1 MSKTEHTATLVFPT
15 EDSSAEEVSAVK
27 ASLQS
32 AGFSA
37 ADQGWLVRLFLRPDC
52 FGNPEDSSR
61 FKDDFDDF
69 EMGLETVLKALKE
82 LVPVAADRQT
92 NLALLFSKML
102 NLGPGFD
109 RWFLPNIQLKESQ
122 EIPAWIG
129 EFQRHAKFSTASP
142 TVHKLI
148 EIRESINA
156 TFSFDELLPFIFPE
170 GVPLNQIVD
179 LGHLNPVQRQSWGS
193 NDFQDPSELE
203 FWLIWRFQANTERCN
218 TVRLQTLLSD
228 FSDVPEA
235 DLGDKILGLLN
246 AIKYSMHNGSLH
258 AAERLDALNDGWRVV
273 AHELLPFFELLD
285 AKQPESQQGR
295 SSLLK
300 AWWHLA
306 KTIYGRHMGGLE
318 AELSEELRNR
328 LVQSAARHIGILR
341 SLLRDEPECFER
353 EDSPGIPVHDFY
365 EKAFYVLL
373 VLAPPWQRLKPL
385 LLAFSE
391 MKKQAVTSDLR
402 AWPEYGRDEPPPYP
416 YAAVPH
422 WIAISMYPQ
431 NLQDELARDPHLRD
445 LREEFAKFCLTRL
458 KTKVK
463 AEHADDTDADF
474 VEPRVPW
481 RQCYVQAVKVLR
493 VNPGGRAHR
502 TLFWLSQ
509 TDPDDTVRELAKQGY
524 KQLRQLDR
532 RKPNVD
538 KGASPR
544 RPLFEA
550 FWWLRQA
557 HLLTL
562 ERDIDAAGARRTL
575 RRERQRTRE
584 KGEHLK

>member
-52 FGNPEDSSR
+52 FGNPDDSSR

-69 EMGLETVLKALKE
+69 EMGLETVLNALKA
-82 LVPVAADRQT
+82 LVPVTADRQT

-122 EIPAWIG
+122 EIPAWVG
-129 EFQRHAKFSTASP
+129 EFQRHANFGTASP
-142 TVHKLI
+142 NVHKLI
-148 EIRESINA
+148 EIRDSNNGV
-156 TFSFDELLPFIFPE
+156 FSFDELLPFIFPK
-170 GVPLNQIVD
+170 GVPLNQIVNM
-179 LGHLNPVQRQSWGS
+179 GHLNPVQRQSWGS

-235 DLGDKILGLLN
+235 DLGDKILGLLH
-246 AIKYSMHNGSLH
+246 AIGYALSQALGPGPSLN
-258 AAERLDALNDGWRVV
+258 EGWQLV
-273 AHELLPFFELLD
+273 ARELIPFLVLLSE
-285 AKQPESQQGR
+285 KQPELQPGR

-306 KTIYGRHMGGLE
+306 RILYGKHMGGLE
-318 AELSEELRNR
+318 AELSEELRGR
-328 LVQSAARHIGILR
+328 LVKSASRHIGILR
-341 SLLRDEPECFER
+341 SLLRDEPACFER

-385 LLAFSE
+385 VLAFSE

-416 YAAVPH
+416 YAVVPH

-562 ERDIDAAGARRTL
+562 ERDIDAAGARRT
-575 RRERQRTRE
+575 RRKERQRTRE
-584 KGEHLK
+584 KDEHLK

>member
-1 MSKTEHTATLVFPT
+1 MSQTERSATLVFPT
-15 EDSSAEEVSAVK
+15 EDSSAEEVSAVRE
-27 ASLQS
+27 SLQS

-37 ADQGWLVRLFLRPDC
+37 ADQDWLVRLFLRPDC
-52 FGNPEDSSR
+52 FGDPEDNSR
-61 FKDDFDDF
+61 FKFDEF

-102 NLGPGFD
+102 DLGPRFD

-122 EIPAWIG
+122 EIPAWVG
-129 EFQRHAKFSTASP
+129 EFQRHANFSTASP
-142 TVHKLI
+142 NVHKLI
-148 EIRESINA
+148 EIRDTNNGV
-156 TFSFDELLPFIFPE
+156 FYFDELLPFIFSE

-218 TVRLQTLLSD
+218 TVRLQTLLSA

-235 DLGDKILGLLN
+235 DLGDKILGLLH
-246 AIKYSMHNGSLH
+246 AIGYALSQALGPGPSLNEGWQLV
-258 AAERLDALNDGWRVV
+258 ARELMPFLALLS
-273 AHELLPFFELLD
+273 E
-285 AKQPESQQGR
+285 KQPELQPGR
-295 SSLLK
+295 SALLK

-306 KTIYGRHMGGLE
+306 RILYGKHMGGME
-318 AELSEELRNR
+318 AELSEELRGR
-328 LVQSAARHIGILR
+328 LVKSASRHIGILR
-341 SLLRDEPECFER
+341 SLLRDEPACFER

-373 VLAPPWQRLKPL
+373 VLAPPWHRLKPL

-391 MKKQAVTSDLR
+391 MKKPAVTSDLR

-458 KTKVK
+458 KTKGK

-532 RKPNVD
+532 RKPHVD

-562 ERDIDAAGARRTL
+562 ERDIDAAGARRT
-575 RRERQRTRE
+575 RRKERQRTRE
-584 KGEHLK
+584 KDEHLK

>member
-1 MSKTEHTATLVFPT
+1 MSQTERSATLVFPT
-15 EDSSAEEVSAVK
+15 EDSSAEAVFAVK
-27 ASLQS
+27 ESLQS

-52 FGNPEDSSR
+52 FGNPDDNSR
-61 FKDDFDDF
+61 FKDDFDYF
-69 EMGLETVLKALKE
+69 EMELETVLKALKE
-82 LVPVAADRQT
+82 PVPVAADRQT
-92 NLALLFSKML
+92 HLALLFSKML
-102 NLGPGFD
+102 DLGPGFD
-109 RWFLPNIQLKESQ
+109 RGVLPNIQLKDSH
-122 EIPAWIG
+122 EIPAWVG
-129 EFQRHAKFSTASP
+129 EFQRHANFSTASP
-142 TVHKLI
+142 NVHKLI
-148 EIRESINA
+148 EIRDSINA

-179 LGHLNPVQRQSWGS
+179 LGHLNPVQRQSWSS
-193 NDFQDPSELE
+193 NDFQDPGELE

-235 DLGDKILGLLN
+235 DLGDKILGLLH
-246 AIKYSMHNGSLH
+246 AIGYALSQALGPGP
-258 AAERLDALNDGWRVV
+258 ALNEGWQLV
-273 AHELLPFFELLD
+273 ARELMPFLALLSE
-285 AKQPESQQGR
+285 KQPELQPGR
-295 SSLLK
+295 SALLK

-306 KTIYGRHMGGLE
+306 RILYGRHMGGLE
-318 AELSEELRNR
+318 AELSGELRGR
-328 LVQSAARHIGILR
+328 LVKSAARHIGILR
-341 SLLRDEPECFER
+341 SLLRDEPACFER

-391 MKKQAVTSDLR
+391 MKKPAVTSDLR

-416 YAAVPH
+416 YAVVPH

-431 NLQDELARDPHLRD
+431 NLQRELARDPHLRD

-562 ERDIDAAGARRTL
+562 ERDIDAAGARRT
-575 RRERQRTRE
+575 RRKELQRTRE
-584 KGEHLK
+584 KDEHLN

>member
-37 ADQGWLVRLFLRPDC
+37 ADQGWLIRLFLRPDC
-52 FGNPEDSSR
+52 FGNPDDSSR
-61 FKDDFDDF
+61 FKDDFDEF
-69 EMGLETVLKALKE
+69 EMGLETVLNALKA
-82 LVPVAADRQT
+82 LVPVTADRQT

-122 EIPAWIG
+122 EIPAWVG
-129 EFQRHAKFSTASP
+129 EFQRHANFGTASP
-142 TVHKLI
+142 NVHKLI
-148 EIRESINA
+148 EIRDSNNGV
-156 TFSFDELLPFIFPE
+156 FSFDELLPFIFPK
-170 GVPLNQIVD
+170 GVPLNQIVNM
-179 LGHLNPVQRQSWGS
+179 GHLNPVQRQSWGS

-235 DLGDKILGLLN
+235 DLGDKILGLLH
-246 AIKYSMHNGSLH
+246 AIGYALSQALGPGPSLNEGWQLV
-258 AAERLDALNDGWRVV
+258 ARELIPFLALLS
-273 AHELLPFFELLD
+273 E
-285 AKQPESQQGR
+285 KQPELQPGR

-306 KTIYGRHMGGLE
+306 RILYGKHMGGME
-318 AELSEELRNR
+318 AELSEELRGR
-328 LVQSAARHIGILR
+328 LVQSASRHIGILR
-341 SLLRDEPECFER
+341 SLLRDEPACFER

-385 LLAFSE
+385 VLAFSE

-431 NLQDELARDPHLRD
+431 NLQDELARDPHLQD
-445 LREEFAKFCLTRL
+445 LREEFATFCLSRLQTR
-458 KTKVK
+458 TKRET
-463 AEHADDTDADF
+463 ATYTDTDF
-474 VEPRVPW
+474 VEPRRLW
-481 RQCYVQAVKVLR
+481 RQCYAQAVAALR

-502 TLFWLSQ
+502 TLFWLAQ
-509 TDPDDTVRELAKQGY
+509 KDPDAKVRDVAKEAH
-524 KQLRQLDR
+524 KQIRRLDR
-532 RKPNVD
+532 RKANVD
-538 KGASPR
+538 TGASPR

-562 ERDIDAAGARRTL
+562 GGDIDETGAM
-575 RRERQRTRE
+575 RTRRKE
-584 KGEHLK
+584 LHRTRDKEDRRW

>member
-1 MSKTEHTATLVFPT
+1 MNKTERSATLVFPPK
-15 EDSSAEEVSAVK
+15 DSSAEEVAAVK
-27 ASLQS
+27 ESLQS

-52 FGNPEDSSR
+52 FGNPDDSSR
-61 FKDDFDDF
+61 FKDDVGDF
-69 EMGLETVLKALKE
+69 EMRLETVLKALKA

-92 NLALLFSKML
+92 HLALLFSQML
-102 NLGPGFD
+102 NLEPGSD
-109 RWFLPNIQLKESQ
+109 ARFLPNIQLKESR
-122 EIPAWIG
+122 EIPAWVG
-129 EFQRHAKFSTASP
+129 EFQRHANFSTASP
-142 TVHKLI
+142 NVHKLI
-148 EIRESINA
+148 EIRDTNNGV
-156 TFSFDELLPFIFPE
+156 FSFDELLPFIFPE

-218 TVRLQTLLSD
+218 TVRLQTLLSA

-235 DLGDKILGLLN
+235 DLGHKILGLLH
-246 AIKYSMHNGSLH
+246 AIGYALSQALGPGPSLNEGWQLV
-258 AAERLDALNDGWRVV
+258 ARELMPFLALLS
-273 AHELLPFFELLD
+273 E
-285 AKQPESQQGR
+285 KQPELQPGR
-295 SSLLK
+295 SALLK

-306 KTIYGRHMGGLE
+306 RILYGRHMGGLE
-318 AELSEELRNR
+318 AELSEELRGR
-328 LVQSAARHIGILR
+328 LVKSASRHIGILR
-341 SLLRDEPECFER
+341 SLLRDEPACFER

-391 MKKQAVTSDLR
+391 MKKPAVTSDLR

-445 LREEFAKFCLTRL
+445 LREEFATFCLSRLQTR
-458 KTKVK
+458 TKRET
-463 AEHADDTDADF
+463 APDTDTDF
-474 VEPRVPW
+474 VEPRRPW
-481 RQCYVQAVKVLR
+481 RQCYVQAVAALR

-509 TDPDDTVRELAKQGY
+509 KDPDATVRDVAKKAH
-524 KQLRQLDR
+524 KQIRRLDR
-532 RKPNVD
+532 RKANVD
-538 KGASPR
+538 TGASPR

-562 ERDIDAAGARRTL
+562 GGDIDETGAM
-575 RRERQRTRE
+575 RTRRKE
-584 KGEHLK
+584 LHRTRDKAERRG

>member
-1 MSKTEHTATLVFPT
+1 MSQTERSATLVFPT
-15 EDSSAEEVSAVK
+15 EDSSAEAVFAVK
-27 ASLQS
+27 ESLQS
-32 AGFSA
+32 AGFSS

-52 FGNPEDSSR
+52 FGNPDDNSR

-82 LVPVAADRQT
+82 LVPVAVDRQT
-92 NLALLFSKML
+92 NLALLFSEL
-102 NLGPGFD
+102 LDFGP
-109 RWFLPNIQLKESQ
+109 RVNTWLSPNIQLKDSQ
-122 EIPAWIG
+122 EIPAWVG
-129 EFQRHAKFSTASP
+129 EFQRHANFSTASP
-142 TVHKLI
+142 NVHKLI
-148 EIRESINA
+148 EIRDTNNGV
-156 TFSFDELLPFIFPE
+156 FSFDELLPFIFPE

-179 LGHLNPVQRQSWGS
+179 MGHLNPVQRQSWGS

-235 DLGDKILGLLN
+235 DLGDKILGLLH
-246 AIKYSMHNGSLH
+246 AIGYALSQALGPGP
-258 AAERLDALNDGWRVV
+258 ALNEGWQLV
-273 AHELLPFFELLD
+273 ARELMPFLALLSE
-285 AKQPESQQGR
+285 KQPELQPGR
-295 SSLLK
+295 SALLK

-306 KTIYGRHMGGLE
+306 RILYGRHMGGLE
-318 AELSEELRNR
+318 AELSEELRGR
-328 LVQSAARHIGILR
+328 LVKSAARHIGILR
-341 SLLRDEPECFER
+341 SLLRDEPACFER

-391 MKKQAVTSDLR
+391 MKKPAVTSDLR

-445 LREEFAKFCLTRL
+445 LREEFATFCLSRLQTR
-458 KTKVK
+458 TKRET
-463 AEHADDTDADF
+463 ATYTDTDF
-474 VEPRVPW
+474 VEPRRLW
-481 RQCYVQAVKVLR
+481 RQSYVQAVAALR

-502 TLFWLSQ
+502 TLFWLAQ
-509 TDPDDTVRELAKQGY
+509 KDPDATVRDVAKKAH
-524 KQLRQLDR
+524 KQIRRLDR
-532 RKPNVD
+532 RKANVD
-538 KGASPR
+538 TGASPR

-562 ERDIDAAGARRTL
+562 GGDIDEMGAM
-575 RRERQRTRE
+575 RTRRKE
-584 KGEHLK
+584 LHRTRDKEERRW

>member
-1 MSKTEHTATLVFPT
+1 MNKTERSATLVFPP
-15 EDSSAEEVSAVK
+15 EDSSAEAVSAVK

-52 FGNPEDSSR
+52 FGNPDDNSR
-61 FKDDFDDF
+61 FKDDFEEF

-82 LVPVAADRQT
+82 LVPVAVDRQT
-92 NLALLFSKML
+92 HLALLFSKL
-102 NLGPGFD
+102 LDFGPRVD
-109 RWFLPNIQLKESQ
+109 TWFLPNIQLKESQ
-122 EIPAWIG
+122 EIPTWVG
-129 EFQRHAKFSTASP
+129 EFQRHANFSTASP
-142 TVHKLI
+142 NVHKLI
-148 EIRESINA
+148 EIRDTNNGV
-156 TFSFDELLPFIFPE
+156 FYFDQLLPFIFPE

-179 LGHLNPVQRQSWGS
+179 MGHLNPVQRQSWSS
-193 NDFQDPSELE
+193 NDFQDPGELE
-203 FWLIWRFQANTERCN
+203 FWLIWRFQANTERCKV
-218 TVRLQTLLSD
+218 VRLQTLLSD

-235 DLGDKILGLLN
+235 DLGHKILGLLH
-246 AIKYSMHNGSLH
+246 AIGYALSQALGPGPSLNEGWQLV
-258 AAERLDALNDGWRVV
+258 ARELMPFLALLS
-273 AHELLPFFELLD
+273 E
-285 AKQPESQQGR
+285 KQPELQPGR
-295 SSLLK
+295 SALLK

-306 KTIYGRHMGGLE
+306 RFLYGRHMGGLE
-318 AELSEELRNR
+318 AALSEELRNR
-328 LVQSAARHIGILR
+328 LVQSASRHIGILR
-341 SLLRDEPECFER
+341 SLLRDEPACFER

-391 MKKQAVTSDLR
+391 MKKPAVTSDLR

-416 YAAVPH
+416 YAVVPH

-458 KTKVK
+458 KTKGK
-463 AEHADDTDADF
+463 AEHADDTEADF

-562 ERDIDAAGARRTL
+562 ERDIDAAGARRT
-575 RRERQRTRE
+575 RRKERQRTRE
-584 KGEHLK
+584 KDEHLN